1 MGGKVVGFLF
11 LILVIVWI
19 LFFIS
24 FIWKNKDDWSYNIF
38 IFLYSEWVYKI
49 VKNINRIKLKRR
61 GYANDKTSCK
71 EYK

>member
-24 FIWKNKDDWSYNIF
+24 FIWKNKDD
-38 IFLYSEWVYKI
+38 
-49 VKNINRIKLKRR
+49 
-61 GYANDKTSCK
+61 
-71 EYK
+71 